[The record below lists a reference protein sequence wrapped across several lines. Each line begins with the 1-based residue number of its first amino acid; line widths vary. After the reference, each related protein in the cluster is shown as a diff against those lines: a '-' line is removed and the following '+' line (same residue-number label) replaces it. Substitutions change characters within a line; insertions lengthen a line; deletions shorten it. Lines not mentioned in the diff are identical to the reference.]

1 MSDIEQK
8 DNSIKTSVPET
19 GSYQDLGLFKG
30 NEGLL
35 FAFKKSQKLAA
46 AIYLVTDLISE
57 EEKLRRDLRE
67 LSVTLTKDIL
77 SSATLRGILPSLRI
91 LEIISLLEIASGARL
106 ISPMNAGVLKREY
119 EQVLEAVAKVE
130 SRLLVPSLTLPE
142 DLLKTETHL
151 SVPSPL
157 PVSTVI
163 ERTQLSPSAFPVS
176 SSVSMRKAV
185 SIGQDKGQNS
195 FSGTERSLSIL
206 DLIKK
211 SSQALSI
218 KDISTHIRG
227 VGEKTIQRELG
238 GLVARGVL
246 KREGERRWSR
256 YSLR

>member
-8 DNSIKTSVPET
+8 DNSIKTTVPEV
-19 GSYQDLGLFKG
+19 GGYQDLGLFKG

-67 LSVTLTKDIL
+67 LSVALAKDIL
-77 SSATLRGILPSLRI
+77 SSVTLRGILPSLRI

-119 EQVLEAVAKVE
+119 EQVLEAVAKAE
-130 SRLLVPSLTLPE
+130 SRLLAPSLTLPE
-142 DLLKTETHL
+142 DLLKFETHP

-157 PVSTVI
+157 PVSTVM
-163 ERTQLSPSAFPVS
+163 ERTQTSSGVS
-176 SSVSMRKAV
+176 VRKDV
-185 SIGQDKGQNS
+185 SIGQS
-195 FSGTERSLSIL
+195 SLYGTDRSLSIL

-211 SSQALSI
+211 SPQPLSI
-218 KDISTHIRG
+218 KDISAHIRG